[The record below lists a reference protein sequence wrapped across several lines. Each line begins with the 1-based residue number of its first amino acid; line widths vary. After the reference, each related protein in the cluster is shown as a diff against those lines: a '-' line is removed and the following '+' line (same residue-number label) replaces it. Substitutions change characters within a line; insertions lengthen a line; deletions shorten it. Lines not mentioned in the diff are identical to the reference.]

1 MSAKITQLS
10 NGVEGV
16 FIKNNRFNTTLISF
30 NFYVPLK
37 KETVADNALLPF
49 IMTSSSK
56 AYPDFSALNFKLAKL
71 YGANLSA
78 SAEKV
83 GDYQLLKTSISVID
97 DRFSLDN
104 ESLCDSAVELLTQLI
119 FEPKVENGAFCEEDV
134 QREKRKA
141 IEHIRGDLAQKR
153 TYAKKRL
160 IEEMYKGEAYG
171 LPKCGNEE
179 QVNAITGESLYTAWK
194 KLLSTAFLRVNVISR
209 TIPQGLFDKISQKFD
224 TIERCNIPDC
234 TKSTPTAAIQK
245 PNTVVEKMDIAQGKL
260 CMGFSSELYGD
271 DQSTAALTVMCD
283 IFGGGP
289 YSRLFTNVRE
299 KLSLCYYC
307 ASGSVKSKGLI
318 TVDSG
323 VEKENANKAEREI
336 LNQLDIIKQ
345 NLFTDEE
352 FESSI
357 KSITD
362 SFKSYNDSQG
372 LLDAWYSLKIVKNR
386 LLSPEDAAELILNV
400 TRNDVVYAA
409 RGVKLHT
416 VYKLLP
422 EDKEGENV

>member
-10 NGVEGV
+10 NGAEGV
-16 FIKNNRFNTTLISF
+16 FIKNDRFNTTLVSF
-30 NFYVPLK
+30 NFYVPMA
-37 KETVADNALLPF
+37 KETAAEYALLPF
-49 IMTSSSK
+49 VMTTCSK
-56 AYPDFSALNFKLAKL
+56 RYPDFSALNFKLAKL

-83 GDYQLLKTSISVID
+83 GDFQLLKIAISVID
-97 DRFSLDN
+97 DRYSLDN
-104 ESLCDSAVELLTQLI
+104 ESLCDSATQLLTQLI
-119 FEPKVENGAFCEEDV
+119 FEPKAENGAFCEEDV
-134 QREKRKA
+134 AREKRKA

-160 IEEMYKGEAYG
+160 IEEMYKGQPYG
-171 LPKCGNEE
+171 VSKCGSEE
-179 QVNAITGESLYTAWK
+179 DVEKITGESLYNAWK

-209 TIPQGLFDKISQKFD
+209 SMPSGLFDGISEKLNA
-224 TIERCNIPDC
+224 IERNNVPDC
-234 TKSTPTAAIQK
+234 TRSAPTAAVSK
-245 PNTVVEKMDIAQGKL
+245 PNTVIETMDIAQGKL

-271 DQSTAALTVMCD
+271 DSETAALTVMCD

-299 KLSLCYYC
+299 KYSLCYYC
-307 ASGSVKSKGLI
+307 TSSSVKAKGLI

-323 VEKENANKAEREI
+323 IEKENATKAEREI
-336 LNQLDIIKQ
+336 LNQLDIMKQ

-352 FESSI
+352 FQSSI

-372 LLDAWYSLKIVKNR
+372 LLDAWYSLKIVKDK
-386 LLSPEDAAELILNV
+386 LLSPEEAAETISRV

-422 EDKEGENV
+422 NDKDGDK

>member
-10 NGVEGV
+10 NGAEGV
-16 FIKNNRFNTTLISF
+16 FIQNERFNTTLVSF
-30 NFYVPLK
+30 NFYVPLSH
-37 KETVADNALLPF
+37 ETVAEYALLPF
-49 IMTSSSK
+49 VMTTCSK
-56 AYPDFSALNFKLAKL
+56 SYPDFSALNFKLAKL

-83 GDYQLLKTSISVID
+83 GDYQLLKIAISTID
-97 DRFSLDN
+97 DRFALDD
-104 ESLCDSAVELLTQLI
+104 ESLCDNAVELLTELI
-119 FEPKVENGAFCEEDV
+119 FEPKAENGAFCEDDV
-134 QREKRKA
+134 EREKRKA

-153 TYAKKRL
+153 VYAKKRL
-160 IEEMYKGEAYG
+160 IEEMYKGEPYG
-171 LPKCGNEE
+171 LSKCGTEE
-179 QVNAITGESLYTAWK
+179 QVETITGESLYNAWK
-194 KLLSTAFLRVNVISR
+194 KLLESAFLRVNVISR
-209 TIPQGLFDKISQKFD
+209 SMPQGLFEKIGEKLGEI
-224 TIERCNIPDC
+224 TRENIADC
-234 TKSTPTAAIQK
+234 TQSTPTKAIK
-245 PNTVVEKMDIAQGKL
+245 TPNTVIEKMDIAQGKL

-271 DQSTAALTVMCD
+271 DSQTAALTVMCD

-299 KLSLCYYC
+299 KYSLCYYC
-307 ASGSVKSKGLI
+307 ASSSVKAKGLI

-323 VEKENANKAEREI
+323 IEKENATKAEKEI

-352 FESSI
+352 FQSSI

-372 LLDAWYSLKIVKNR
+372 LLDAWYSLKIVKDK
-386 LLSPEDAAELILNV
+386 LLSPEEAAADILKV

-422 EDKEGENV
+422 EDKEGE

>member
-10 NGVEGV
+10 NGAEGV
-16 FIKNNRFNTTLISF
+16 FIKNDRFNTTLISF
-30 NFYVPLK
+30 NFYVPLAS
-37 KETVADNALLPF
+37 ETVAEYALLPF
-49 IMTSSSK
+49 VMTTCSK

-83 GDYQLLKTSISVID
+83 GDYQLLKIAISTID
-97 DRFSLDN
+97 DRFALDD
-104 ESLCDSAVELLTQLI
+104 ESLCDSAVQLLTQLI
-119 FEPKVENGAFCEEDV
+119 FEPKAENDAFCEEDV
-134 QREKRKA
+134 AREKRKA

-171 LPKCGNEE
+171 LSKCGTEE
-179 QVNAITGESLYTAWK
+179 QVEKITGESLYNAWE

-209 TIPQGLFDKISQKFD
+209 SMPQGLFDRLSEKLNAIAR
-224 TIERCNIPDC
+224 ENIPDC
-234 TKSTPTAAIQK
+234 TQSTPTAAISK
-245 PNTVVEKMDIAQGKL
+245 PNTVIEKMDIAQGKL

-271 DQSTAALTVMCD
+271 DASTAALTVMCD

-299 KLSLCYYC
+299 KYSLCYYC
-307 ASGSVKSKGLI
+307 ASSSVKAKGLI

-323 VEKENANKAEREI
+323 IEKENATKAEKEI
-336 LNQLDIIKQ
+336 LNQLDIMKQ

-352 FESSI
+352 FQSSI

-372 LLDAWYSLKIVKNR
+372 LLDAWYSLKIVKDK
-386 LLSPEDAAELILNV
+386 LISPEEAAEDILKV

-409 RGVKLHT
+409 RGIKLHT

-422 EDKEGENV
+422 EDKEGE

>member
-16 FIKNNRFNTTLISF
+16 FIKNDRFNTTLISF
-30 NFYVPLK
+30 NFYVPMSRDTAA
-37 KETVADNALLPF
+37 EYALLPF
-49 IMTSSSK
+49 VITTCSK
-56 AYPDFSALNFKLAKL
+56 EYPDFSRLNFKLAKL

-83 GDYQLLKTSISVID
+83 GDYQLLKIAISTID
-97 DRFSLDN
+97 DRFALDN
-104 ESLCDSAVELLTQLI
+104 ESLCDNAIELLSQLI
-119 FEPKVENGAFCEEDV
+119 FEPKVQDGAFCEEDV
-134 QREKRKA
+134 EREKRKA

-153 TYAKKRL
+153 IYAKKRL
-160 IEEMYKGEAYG
+160 IEEMYKDQPYG
-171 LPKCGNEE
+171 VPKCGTEE
-179 QVNAITGESLYTAWK
+179 QVQKITGESLYNAWV

-209 TIPQGLFDKISQKFD
+209 SMPVGLFDGISQKFSSINRYD
-224 TIERCNIPDC
+224 IPDC
-234 TKSTPTAAIQK
+234 TQSAPTVAIAK
-245 PNTVVEKMDIAQGKL
+245 PNTVIEEMDISQGKL

-271 DQSTAALTVMCD
+271 DESTAALTVMCD

-299 KLSLCYYC
+299 KMSLCYYC

-372 LLDAWYSLKIVKNR
+372 LLDAWYSLKIVKDK
-386 LLSPEDAAELILNV
+386 LLSPEEAAETILGV
-400 TRNDVVYAA
+400 TRNDVVYTA

-422 EDKEGENV
+422 KEKEGK

>member
-10 NGVEGV
+10 NGAEGV
-16 FIKNNRFNTTLISF
+16 FIKNDRFNTTLVSF
-30 NFYVPLK
+30 NFYVPLSQ
-37 KETVADNALLPF
+37 ETVAEYALLPF
-49 IMTSSSK
+49 VMTTCSK

-83 GDYQLLKTSISVID
+83 GDYQLLKIAISTID
-97 DRFSLDN
+97 DRFALDD
-104 ESLCDSAVELLTQLI
+104 ESLCDSAVGLLMQLI
-119 FEPKVENGAFCEEDV
+119 FEPKVENDAFCEDDV
-134 QREKRKA
+134 AREKRKA

-153 TYAKKRL
+153 IYAKKRL
-160 IEEMYKGEAYG
+160 IEEMYKGKPYG
-171 LPKCGNEE
+171 LPKCGTEE
-179 QVNAITGESLYTAWK
+179 SVEQITGESLFTAWK

-209 TIPQGLFDKISQKFD
+209 SMPQGLFDKISEKFD
-224 TIERCNIPDC
+224 SITRENIPDC
-234 TKSTPTAAIQK
+234 TKNTPTIAVSK
-245 PNTVVEKMDIAQGKL
+245 PNTVIENMDIAQGKL

-271 DQSTAALTVMCD
+271 DASTSALTVMCD

-299 KLSLCYYC
+299 KYSLCYYC
-307 ASGSVKSKGLI
+307 ASSTVKSKGLI

-323 VEKENANKAEREI
+323 IEKENANKAEKEI
-336 LNQLDIIKQ
+336 LNQLDMIKQ

-372 LLDAWYSLKIVKNR
+372 LLDAWYSLKIVKDK
-386 LLSPEDAAELILNV
+386 LLSPEEAAEDILKV

-416 VYKLLP
+416 TYKLLP
-422 EDKEGENV
+422 NDKDGE

>member
-16 FIKNNRFNTTLISF
+16 FIKNDRFNTTLISF
-30 NFYVPLK
+30 NFYVPMSRDTAA
-37 KETVADNALLPF
+37 EYALLPF
-49 IMTSSSK
+49 VMTTCSK
-56 AYPDFSALNFKLAKL
+56 EYPDFSRLNFKLAKL

-83 GDYQLLKTSISVID
+83 GDYQLLKIAISTID
-97 DRFSLDN
+97 DRFALDN
-104 ESLCDSAVELLTQLI
+104 ESLCDNAIELLSQLI
-119 FEPKVENGAFCEEDV
+119 FEPKVQDGAFCEEDV
-134 QREKRKA
+134 EREKRKA

-153 TYAKKRL
+153 IYAKKRL
-160 IEEMYKGEAYG
+160 IEEMYKDQSYG
-171 LPKCGNEE
+171 VPKCGTEE
-179 QVNAITGESLYTAWK
+179 QVQKITGESLYNAWV

-209 TIPQGLFDKISQKFD
+209 SMPVGLFDGITEKFNSINRYD
-224 TIERCNIPDC
+224 IPDC
-234 TKSTPTAAIQK
+234 TQSAPTVAIAK
-245 PNTVVEKMDIAQGKL
+245 PNTVIEEMDIAQGKL

-271 DQSTAALTVMCD
+271 DESTAALTVMCD

-299 KLSLCYYC
+299 KMSLCYYC

-372 LLDAWYSLKIVKNR
+372 LLDAWYSLKIVKDK
-386 LLSPEDAAELILNV
+386 LLSPEEAAETIFGV
-400 TRNDVVYAA
+400 TRNDVVYTA

-422 EDKEGENV
+422 KEKEGK

>member
-10 NGVEGV
+10 NGVEGIFV
-16 FIKNNRFNTTLISF
+16 KNQRFNTTLISF

-37 KETVADNALLPF
+37 KDTVADFALLPF
-49 IMTSSSK
+49 VMTSCSS

-83 GDYQLLKTSISVID
+83 GDYQLLKMAISVID

-104 ESLCDSAVELLTQLI
+104 ESLCDSAVDMLMKLV
-119 FEPKVENGAFCEEDV
+119 FEPKVQDGAFCEEDV
-134 QREKRKA
+134 AREKRKA

-160 IEEMYKGEAYG
+160 IEEMYKDEAYG
-171 LPKCGNEE
+171 VPKCGTEE
-179 QVNAITGESLYTAWK
+179 QVEKITGESLYTAWE
-194 KLLSTAFLRVNVISR
+194 KLLSSAYLRVNVISR
-209 TIPQGLFDKISQKFD
+209 SMPQGLFDKISEKFD
-224 TIERCNIPDC
+224 AIQRDDIPDC
-234 TKSTPTAAIQK
+234 TQSTPTKAISK
-245 PNTVVEKMDIAQGKL
+245 PNTVVENMDIAQGKL

-271 DQSTAALTVMCD
+271 DQNTAALTVMCD

-299 KLSLCYYC
+299 KMSLCYYC
-307 ASGSVKSKGLI
+307 ASSSVKAKGLI

-323 VEKENANKAEREI
+323 VEKENANKAEKEI

-372 LLDAWYSLKIVKNR
+372 LLDAWYSLKIVKDK
-386 LLSPEDAAELILNV
+386 LLSPEESAQMIANV

-422 EDKEGENV
+422 GIKEG

>member
-10 NGVEGV
+10 NGAEGV
-16 FIKNNRFNTTLISF
+16 FIQNERFNTTLVSF
-30 NFYVPLK
+30 NFYVPLAS
-37 KETVADNALLPF
+37 ETVAEYALLPF
-49 IMTSSSK
+49 VMTTCSK
-56 AYPDFSALNFKLAKL
+56 SYPDFSALNFKLAKL
-71 YGANLSA
+71 YGANLSS

-83 GDYQLLKTSISVID
+83 GDYQLLKIAISTID
-97 DRFSLDN
+97 DRFALDD
-104 ESLCDSAVELLTQLI
+104 ESLCDNAVELLTELI
-119 FEPKVENGAFCEEDV
+119 FEPKVIDGAFCEDDV
-134 QREKRKA
+134 EREKRKA

-153 TYAKKRL
+153 VYAKKRL
-160 IEEMYKGEAYG
+160 IEEMYKGEPYG
-171 LPKCGNEE
+171 LSKCGSEE
-179 QVNAITGESLYTAWK
+179 QVEAITGESLYTAWK
-194 KLLSTAFLRVNVISR
+194 KLLSSAFLRVNVISR
-209 TIPQGLFDKISQKFD
+209 SMPQGLFEKIGEKLGEI
-224 TIERCNIPDC
+224 TRENIADC
-234 TKSTPTAAIQK
+234 TQSTPTPAIK
-245 PNTVVEKMDIAQGKL
+245 TPNTVIEKMDIAQGKL

-271 DQSTAALTVMCD
+271 DSQTTALTVMCD

-299 KLSLCYYC
+299 KYSLCYYC
-307 ASGSVKSKGLI
+307 SSSSVKAKGLI

-323 VEKENANKAEREI
+323 IEKENATKAEKEI

-352 FESSI
+352 FQSSI

-372 LLDAWYSLKIVKNR
+372 LLDAWYSLKIVKDK
-386 LLSPEDAAELILNV
+386 LLSPEEAAADILKV

-422 EDKEGENV
+422 EDKEGK

>member
-10 NGVEGV
+10 NGAEGV
-16 FIKNNRFNTTLISF
+16 FIKNDRFNTTLVSF
-30 NFYVPLK
+30 NFYVPLSTK
-37 KETVADNALLPF
+37 TAAEYALLPF
-49 IMTSSSK
+49 VMTTCSK

-83 GDYQLLKTSISVID
+83 GDFQMLKIAISTID
-97 DRFSLDN
+97 DRFALDD
-104 ESLCDSAVELLTQLI
+104 ESLCDSATELLTQLI
-119 FEPKVENGAFCEEDV
+119 FEPKVENGSFCEEDV
-134 QREKRKA
+134 AREKRKA

-153 TYAKKRL
+153 IYAKKRL
-160 IEEMYKGEAYG
+160 IEEMYKGQPYG
-171 LPKCGNEE
+171 VPKCGTEE
-179 QVNAITGESLYTAWK
+179 QVEQITGESLYKAWQ

-209 TIPQGLFDKISQKFD
+209 SMPHGLFDKISDKFN
-224 TIERCNIPDC
+224 TIIRENIADC
-234 TKSTPTAAIQK
+234 TQSAPTPAIAK
-245 PNTVVEKMDIAQGKL
+245 PNTVIEKMDIAQGKL
-260 CMGFSSELYGD
+260 CMGFSSEIYGD
-271 DQSTAALTVMCD
+271 DASTAPLTVMCD

-299 KLSLCYYC
+299 KYSLCYYC
-307 ASGSVKSKGLI
+307 ASSSVKSKGLI

-323 VEKENANKAEREI
+323 IEKENADKAEKEI
-336 LNQLDIIKQ
+336 LNQLSIIKQ

-372 LLDAWYSLKIVKNR
+372 LLDAWYSLKIVKDK
-386 LLSPEDAAELILNV
+386 LLSPEEAAEEILNV

-422 EDKEGENV
+422 NDKDGEQ

>member
-16 FIKNNRFNTTLISF
+16 FIKNDRFNTTSISF
-30 NFYVPLK
+30 NFYVPLSSD
-37 KETVADNALLPF
+37 TVAEYALLPF
-49 IMTSSSK
+49 VMTTCS
-56 AYPDFSALNFKLAKL
+56 AGYPDFSALNFKLAKL

-83 GDYQLLKTSISVID
+83 GDFQLLKIAISTID

-104 ESLCDSAVELLTQLI
+104 ESLCDSATELLTKLI

-153 TYAKKRL
+153 IYAKKRL
-160 IEEMYKGEAYG
+160 IEEMYKGEPYG
-171 LPKCGNEE
+171 VAKCGSEE
-179 QVNAITGESLYTAWK
+179 DVEKITGESLYKAWQ

-209 TIPQGLFDKISQKFD
+209 SMPAGLFDGIAEKLGSI
-224 TIERCNIPDC
+224 TRENVTDC
-234 TKSTPTAAIQK
+234 TKNTPTAAVSK
-245 PNTVVEKMDIAQGKL
+245 PNTVIETMDIAQGKL

-271 DQSTAALTVMCD
+271 DESTAALTVMCD

-299 KLSLCYYC
+299 KYSLCYYC
-307 ASGSVKSKGLI
+307 TSGSVKSKGLI
-318 TVDSG
+318 TVESG
-323 VEKENANKAEREI
+323 IEKENATKAEREI
-336 LNQLDIIKQ
+336 LNQLDIMKQ

-352 FESSI
+352 FQSSI

-372 LLDAWYSLKIVKNR
+372 LLDAWYSLKIVKDK
-386 LLSPEDAAELILNV
+386 LVSPEEAAETISRV

-422 EDKEGENV
+422 NDKDGDA

>member
-16 FIKNNRFNTTLISF
+16 FIKNDRFNTTLISF
-30 NFYVPLK
+30 NFYVPMSRDTAA
-37 KETVADNALLPF
+37 EYALLPF
-49 IMTSSSK
+49 VMTTCSK
-56 AYPDFSALNFKLAKL
+56 EYPDFSRLNFKLAKL

-83 GDYQLLKTSISVID
+83 GDYQLLKIAISTID
-97 DRFSLDN
+97 DRFALDN
-104 ESLCDSAVELLTQLI
+104 ESLCDNAIELLSQLI
-119 FEPKVENGAFCEEDV
+119 FEPKVQDSAFCEEDV
-134 QREKRKA
+134 EREKRKA

-153 TYAKKRL
+153 IYAKKRL
-160 IEEMYKGEAYG
+160 IEEMYKDQSYG
-171 LPKCGNEE
+171 VPKCGTEE
-179 QVNAITGESLYTAWK
+179 QVQKITGESLYNAWV

-209 TIPQGLFDKISQKFD
+209 SMPVGLFDGITEKFNSINRYD
-224 TIERCNIPDC
+224 IPDC
-234 TKSTPTAAIQK
+234 TQSAPTVAIAK
-245 PNTVVEKMDIAQGKL
+245 PNTVIEEMDIAQGKL

-271 DQSTAALTVMCD
+271 DESTAALTVMCD

-299 KLSLCYYC
+299 KMSLCYYC

-372 LLDAWYSLKIVKNR
+372 LLDAWYSLKIVKDK
-386 LLSPEDAAELILNV
+386 LLSPEEAAETILGV
-400 TRNDVVYAA
+400 TRNDVVYTA

-422 EDKEGENV
+422 KEKEGK

>member
-16 FIKNNRFNTTLISF
+16 FIKNDRFNTTLISF
-30 NFYVPLK
+30 NFYVPMSRDTAA
-37 KETVADNALLPF
+37 EYALLPF
-49 IMTSSSK
+49 VMTTCSK
-56 AYPDFSALNFKLAKL
+56 DYPDFSRLNFKLAKL

-83 GDYQLLKTSISVID
+83 GDYQLLKIAISTID
-97 DRFSLDN
+97 DRFALDN
-104 ESLCDSAVELLTQLI
+104 ESLCDNAIELLGQLI
-119 FEPKVENGAFCEEDV
+119 FEPKVQDGAFCEEDV
-134 QREKRKA
+134 EREKRKA

-153 TYAKKRL
+153 IYAKKRL
-160 IEEMYKGEAYG
+160 IEEMYKDEAYG
-171 LPKCGNEE
+171 VPKCGTEE
-179 QVNAITGESLYTAWK
+179 QVQKITGESLYNAWV

-209 TIPQGLFDKISQKFD
+209 SMPTGLFDGVAEKFSSINRYD
-224 TIERCNIPDC
+224 IPDC
-234 TKSTPTAAIQK
+234 TQSAPTAAIAK
-245 PNTVVEKMDIAQGKL
+245 PNTVIEEMDIAQGKL

-271 DQSTAALTVMCD
+271 DESTAALTVMCD

-299 KLSLCYYC
+299 KMSLCYYC

-372 LLDAWYSLKIVKNR
+372 LLDAWYSLKIVKDK
-386 LLSPEDAAELILNV
+386 LLSPEEAAELILGV
-400 TRNDVVYAA
+400 TRNDVVYTA

-422 EDKEGENV
+422 KEKEGK

>member
-16 FIKNNRFNTTLISF
+16 FIKNDRFNTTSISF
-30 NFYVPLK
+30 NFYVPLSRH
-37 KETVADNALLPF
+37 TVAEYALLPF
-49 IMTSSSK
+49 VMTTCSA

-83 GDYQLLKTSISVID
+83 GDYQLLKIAISTID
-97 DRFSLDN
+97 DRFALDD

-119 FEPKVENGAFCEEDV
+119 FEPKAQDGAFCESDV
-134 QREKRKA
+134 EREKRKA

-153 TYAKKRL
+153 VYAKKRL

-171 LPKCGNEE
+171 LAKCGTEE
-179 QVNAITGESLYTAWK
+179 QVEAITGQSLYTAWE
-194 KLLSTAFLRVNVISR
+194 KLLSTAYLRVNVISR
-209 TIPQGLFDKISQKFD
+209 SMPNGLFDKISQKFD
-224 TIERCNIPDC
+224 TLTRDNIPVC
-234 TKSTPTAAIQK
+234 TVSTPTAAVK
-245 PNTVVEKMDIAQGKL
+245 TPNTVVEKMDIAQGKL

-271 DQSTAALTVMCD
+271 DSETAALTVMCD

-299 KLSLCYYC
+299 KYSLCYYC
-307 ASGSVKSKGLI
+307 ASSSVKAKGLI

-323 VEKENANKAEREI
+323 IEKENADKAQKEI
-336 LNQLDIIKQ
+336 LNQLDMIKQ

-372 LLDAWYSLKIVKNR
+372 LLDAWYSLKIVKDK
-386 LLSPEDAAELILNV
+386 LLSPEEAAEDILKV

-422 EDKEGENV
+422 EDKEG

>member
-10 NGVEGV
+10 NGAEGV
-16 FIKNNRFNTTLISF
+16 FIKNERFNTTLVSF
-30 NFYVPLK
+30 NFYVPMAK
-37 KETVADNALLPF
+37 DTASEYALLPF

-56 AYPDFSALNFKLAKL
+56 DYQDFSRLNFKLAKL

-83 GDYQLLKTSISVID
+83 GDFQLLKIAISTID
-97 DRFSLDN
+97 DRFALDD
-104 ESLCDSAVELLTQLI
+104 ESLCDSAVQLLTQLV
-119 FEPKVENGAFCEEDV
+119 FEPKVQDNAFCEEDV
-134 QREKRKA
+134 AREKRKA

-153 TYAKKRL
+153 IYAKKRL

-171 LPKCGNEE
+171 VAKCGTEE
-179 QVNAITGESLYTAWK
+179 DVEKITGESLYNAWK
-194 KLLSTAFLRVNVISR
+194 QLLSTAFLRVNVISR
-209 TIPQGLFDKISQKFD
+209 SMPQGLFDGIS
-224 TIERCNIPDC
+224 EHLNNITRKNVTDC
-234 TKSTPTAAIQK
+234 TKSAPTVAINK
-245 PNTVVEKMDIAQGKL
+245 PQTVIEKMDIAQGKL

-271 DQSTAALTVMCD
+271 DAETAALTVMCD

-299 KLSLCYYC
+299 KYSLCYYC
-307 ASGSVKSKGLI
+307 SSSAVKAKGLI

-323 VEKENANKAEREI
+323 IEKENATKAEREI

-345 NLFTDEE
+345 NLFTDDE
-352 FESSI
+352 FQSSI
-357 KSITD
+357 KSIID

-372 LLDAWYSLKIVKNR
+372 LLDAWYSLKIVKDK
-386 LLSPEDAAELILNV
+386 LLSPEEAAEAIKKV

-422 EDKEGENV
+422 EDKEVE

>member
-10 NGVEGV
+10 NGAEGI
-16 FIKNNRFNTTLISF
+16 FIKNDRFNTTLVSF
-30 NFYVPLK
+30 NFYVPMSQ
-37 KETVADNALLPF
+37 ETAAEYALLPF
-49 IMTSSSK
+49 VMTTCSK
-56 AYPDFSALNFKLAKL
+56 AYPNFSALNFKLAKL

-83 GDYQLLKTSISVID
+83 GDYQLLKIAISTID
-97 DRFSLDN
+97 DRFALDD
-104 ESLCDSAVELLTQLI
+104 ESLCDSAIQLLSQLM
-119 FEPKVENGAFCEEDV
+119 FEPKAENGSFCEEDV
-134 QREKRKA
+134 AREKRKA

-153 TYAKKRL
+153 IYAKKRL
-160 IEEMYKGEAYG
+160 IEEMYKGEPYG
-171 LPKCGNEE
+171 VAKCGSEE
-179 QVNAITGESLYTAWK
+179 DVERITGESLYNAWAR
-194 KLLSTAFLRVNVISR
+194 LLSTAFLRVNVISR
-209 TIPQGLFDKISQKFD
+209 SMPSGLFDGLAEKLS
-224 TIERCNIPDC
+224 TITRENITDC
-234 TKSTPTAAIQK
+234 TQSAPTTAVQK

-271 DQSTAALTVMCD
+271 DCETAALTVMCD

-299 KLSLCYYC
+299 KYSLCYYC
-307 ASGSVKSKGLI
+307 ASNSVKAKGLI

-323 VEKENANKAEREI
+323 IEKENATKAEREI
-336 LNQLDIIKQ
+336 LNQLDIMKQ

-352 FESSI
+352 FQSSI

-372 LLDAWYSLKIVKNR
+372 LLDAWYSLKIVKDK
-386 LLSPEDAAELILNV
+386 LLSPEEAAEDILKV

-416 VYKLLP
+416 IYKLLP
-422 EDKEGENV
+422 NDKDGDQ

>member
-1 MSAKITQLS
+1 MSAKITRLS
-10 NGVEGV
+10 NGAEGV
-16 FIKNNRFNTTLISF
+16 FIKNDRFNTTLVSF
-30 NFYVPLK
+30 NFYVPLAQ
-37 KETVADNALLPF
+37 ETAAEYALLPF
-49 IMTSSSK
+49 VMTTCSK
-56 AYPDFSALNFKLAKL
+56 AYPDFSSLNFKLAKL

-83 GDYQLLKTSISVID
+83 GDYQLLKIAISTID
-97 DRFSLDN
+97 DRFALDG
-104 ESLCDSAVELLTQLI
+104 ESLCDNAIELLTQLI
-119 FEPKVENGAFCEEDV
+119 FEPKAENGAFCEDDV
-134 QREKRKA
+134 AREKRKA

-153 TYAKKRL
+153 IYAKKRL
-160 IEEMYKGEAYG
+160 IEEMYKNEPYG
-171 LPKCGNEE
+171 VAKCGSEE
-179 QVNAITGESLYTAWK
+179 DVEKITGESLYNAWA

-209 TIPQGLFDKISQKFD
+209 SMPSGLFDGLSDKLNNISR
-224 TIERCNIPDC
+224 ENIADC
-234 TKSTPTAAIQK
+234 TQSTPTAAVSK
-245 PNTVVEKMDIAQGKL
+245 PNTVIETMDIAQGKL

-271 DQSTAALTVMCD
+271 DESAAALTVMCD

-299 KLSLCYYC
+299 KYSLCYYC
-307 ASGSVKSKGLI
+307 ASSSVKAKGLI

-323 VEKENANKAEREI
+323 IEKENATKAEREI
-336 LNQLDIIKQ
+336 LNQLDIMKQ

-352 FESSI
+352 YQSSI

-372 LLDAWYSLKIVKNR
+372 LLDAWYSLKIVKDK
-386 LLSPEDAAELILNV
+386 LLSPEEAAETISRV

-422 EDKEGENV
+422 NDKDGDE

>member
-16 FIKNNRFNTTLISF
+16 FIKNQRFNTTLISF

-49 IMTSSSK
+49 IMTSCSK
-56 AYPDFSALNFKLAKL
+56 SFPDFSALNFKLAKL
-71 YGANLSA
+71 YGANLSS

-83 GDYQLLKTSISVID
+83 GDYQLLKIAISVID

-119 FEPKVENGAFCEEDV
+119 FEPKVENGAFCEEDLA
-134 QREKRKA
+134 REKRKA

-160 IEEMYKGEAYG
+160 IEEMYKDEAYG
-171 LPKCGNEE
+171 VSKCGTEE
-179 QVNAITGESLYTAWK
+179 QVEKITGESLYAAWVN
-194 KLLSTAFLRVNVISR
+194 LLSSAFLRVNVISR
-209 TIPQGLFDKISQKFD
+209 AMPQGLFDKISEKFNA
-224 TIERCNIPDC
+224 IERKDIPDC
-234 TKSTPTAAIQK
+234 TKSCPTAPVK
-245 PNTVVEKMDIAQGKL
+245 KVNTVIENMDIAQGKL

-271 DQSTAALTVMCD
+271 DQKTAALTVMCD

-289 YSRLFTNVRE
+289 YSRLFANVRE
-299 KLSLCYYC
+299 KMSLCYYC
-307 ASGSVKSKGLI
+307 ASSSVKSKGLI

-323 VEKENANKAEREI
+323 VEKENATKAEREI

-352 FESSI
+352 FQSSI

-372 LLDAWYSLKIVKNR
+372 LLDAWYSLKIVKDK
-386 LLSPEDAAELILNV
+386 LLSPEEASEMISNV

-422 EDKEGENV
+422 GVKEG

>member
-10 NGVEGV
+10 NGAEGV
-16 FIKNNRFNTTLISF
+16 FIKNERFNTTLISF
-30 NFYVPLK
+30 NFYVPLSN
-37 KETVADNALLPF
+37 ETAAEYALLPF
-49 IMTSSSK
+49 VLTTCSK
-56 AYPDFSALNFKLAKL
+56 AYPDFSALNFKLSKL

-83 GDYQLLKTSISVID
+83 GDFQLLKIAISTID
-97 DRFSLDN
+97 DRFALDD
-104 ESLCDSAVELLTQLI
+104 ESLCDNAVQLLTQLI
-119 FEPKVENGAFCEEDV
+119 FEPKVENDAFFEEDLA
-134 QREKRKA
+134 REKRKA

-153 TYAKKRL
+153 VYAKKRL

-171 LPKCGNEE
+171 VPKCGTEE
-179 QVNAITGESLYTAWK
+179 DVEKITASSLYTAWK
-194 KLLSTAFLRVNVISR
+194 RLLSTAFLRVNVISR
-209 TIPQGLFDKISQKFD
+209 AMPSGLFDSITQKLES
-224 TIERCNIPDC
+224 IPRENIADC
-234 TKSTPTAAIQK
+234 TQSKPTAAIQK
-245 PNTVVEKMDIAQGKL
+245 PNTVIEEMDVSQGKL

-271 DQSTAALTVMCD
+271 DSSTAALTVMCD

-299 KLSLCYYC
+299 KYSLCYYC

-323 VEKENANKAEREI
+323 IEKENATKAEREI

-352 FESSI
+352 FDSSI

-372 LLDAWYSLKIVKNR
+372 LLDAWYSLKIVKDK
-386 LLSPEDAAELILNV
+386 LLSPEEAAQDILNV

-422 EDKEGENV
+422 KEKDGDK

>member
-10 NGVEGV
+10 NGAEGV
-16 FIKNNRFNTTLISF
+16 FIKNDRFNTTLISF
-30 NFYVPLK
+30 NFYVPLSSD
-37 KETVADNALLPF
+37 TVAEYALLPF
-49 IMTSSSK
+49 LMTTCSA
-56 AYPDFSALNFKLAKL
+56 AYPDFSSLNFKLAKL

-83 GDYQLLKTSISVID
+83 GDYQLLKIAISTID
-97 DRFSLDN
+97 DRFALDD
-104 ESLCDSAVELLTQLI
+104 ESLCDNAVKLLTQLV
-119 FEPKVENGAFCEEDV
+119 FEPKVENDAFCEEDV
-134 QREKRKA
+134 SREKRKA

-171 LPKCGNEE
+171 LPKCGTEE
-179 QVNAITGESLYTAWK
+179 QVEKITGASLYTAWG

-209 TIPQGLFDKISQKFD
+209 SMPQGLFDNLSQKLGAIARD
-224 TIERCNIPDC
+224 NIPDC
-234 TKSTPTAAIQK
+234 TKSIPTKAVST
-245 PNTVVEKMDIAQGKL
+245 PNTVIEKMDIAQGKL

-271 DQSTAALTVMCD
+271 DSSTAALTVMCD

-299 KLSLCYYC
+299 KYSLCYYC
-307 ASGSVKSKGLI
+307 ASSSVKAKGLI

-323 VEKENANKAEREI
+323 IEKENAIKAEKEI
-336 LNQLDIIKQ
+336 LNQLDIMKQ

-352 FESSI
+352 YQSSI

-372 LLDAWYSLKIVKNR
+372 LLDAWYSLKIVKDK
-386 LLSPEDAAELILNV
+386 LISPEEAAEDILKV

-422 EDKEGENV
+422 NDKEGEN

>member
-10 NGVEGV
+10 NGAEGI
-16 FIKNNRFNTTLISF
+16 FIKNDRFNTTLVSF
-30 NFYVPLK
+30 NFYVPMSQ
-37 KETVADNALLPF
+37 ETAAEYALLPF
-49 IMTSSSK
+49 VMTTCSK
-56 AYPDFSALNFKLAKL
+56 AYPNFSALNFKLAKL

-83 GDYQLLKTSISVID
+83 GDYQLLKIAISTID
-97 DRFSLDN
+97 DRFALDD
-104 ESLCDSAVELLTQLI
+104 ESLCDSAIQLLSQLI
-119 FEPKVENGAFCEEDV
+119 FEPKAENGSFCEEDV
-134 QREKRKA
+134 AREKRKA

-153 TYAKKRL
+153 IYAKKRL
-160 IEEMYKGEAYG
+160 IEEMYKGEPYG
-171 LPKCGNEE
+171 VAKCGSEE
-179 QVNAITGESLYTAWK
+179 DVERITGESLYNAWAR
-194 KLLSTAFLRVNVISR
+194 LLSTAFLRVNVISR
-209 TIPQGLFDKISQKFD
+209 SMPSGLFDGLAEKLS
-224 TIERCNIPDC
+224 TITRENITDC
-234 TKSTPTAAIQK
+234 TQSAPTTAVQK

-271 DQSTAALTVMCD
+271 DCETAALTVMCD

-299 KLSLCYYC
+299 KYSLCYYC
-307 ASGSVKSKGLI
+307 ASNSVKAKGLI

-323 VEKENANKAEREI
+323 IEKENAAKAEREI
-336 LNQLDIIKQ
+336 LNQLDIMKQ

-352 FESSI
+352 FQSSI

-372 LLDAWYSLKIVKNR
+372 LLDAWYSLKIVKDK
-386 LLSPEDAAELILNV
+386 LLSPEEAAEDILKV

-416 VYKLLP
+416 IYKLLP
-422 EDKEGENV
+422 NDKDGDQ

>member
-10 NGVEGV
+10 NGAEGV
-16 FIKNNRFNTTLISF
+16 FIKNDRFNTTSISF
-30 NFYVPLK
+30 NFYVPLSND
-37 KETVADNALLPF
+37 TVAEYALLPF
-49 IMTSSSK
+49 VMTTCSA

-83 GDYQLLKTSISVID
+83 GDYQLLKIAISTID
-97 DRFSLDN
+97 DRFALDD
-104 ESLCDSAVELLTQLI
+104 ESLCDSAVELLTELI
-119 FEPKVENGAFCEEDV
+119 FEPKIIGDAFCEDDLE
-134 QREKRKA
+134 REKRKA

-153 TYAKKRL
+153 VYAKKRL
-160 IEEMYKGEAYG
+160 IEEMYKGEPYG
-171 LPKCGNEE
+171 LSKCGTEE
-179 QVNAITGESLYTAWK
+179 QVESITGESLYNAWK
-194 KLLSTAFLRVNVISR
+194 KLLSSAFLRVNVISR
-209 TIPQGLFDKISQKFD
+209 SMPQGLFDKIGEKLGE
-224 TIERCNIPDC
+224 IPRENIADC
-234 TKSTPTAAIQK
+234 TQSTPTKAIK
-245 PNTVVEKMDIAQGKL
+245 TPNTVIEKMDIAQGKL

-271 DQSTAALTVMCD
+271 DSQTAALTVMCD

-299 KLSLCYYC
+299 KYSLCYYC
-307 ASGSVKSKGLI
+307 ASSSVKAKGLI

-323 VEKENANKAEREI
+323 IEKENATKAEKEI

-345 NLFTDEE
+345 NLFSDEE

-372 LLDAWYSLKIVKNR
+372 LLDAWYSLKIVKDK
-386 LLSPEDAAELILNV
+386 LLSPEEAAADILKV

-422 EDKEGENV
+422 EDKEGQ

>member
-1 MSAKITQLS
+1 MSAKITKLS
-10 NGVEGV
+10 NGAEGV
-16 FIKNNRFNTTLISF
+16 FIKNDRFNTTSISF
-30 NFYVPLK
+30 NFYVPLQ
-37 KETVADNALLPF
+37 KETAAEYALLPF
-49 IMTSSSK
+49 VMTTCSK
-56 AYPDFSALNFKLAKL
+56 DYPDFSALNFKLAKL

-83 GDYQLLKTSISVID
+83 GDFQMLKIAISTID
-97 DRFSLDN
+97 DRFALDN
-104 ESLCDSAVELLTQLI
+104 ESLCDSATELLTQLI
-119 FEPKVENGAFCEEDV
+119 FEPKAENGAFCEEDV
-134 QREKRKA
+134 AREKRKA

-153 TYAKKRL
+153 IYAKKRL

-171 LPKCGNEE
+171 VAKCGTEE
-179 QVNAITGESLYTAWK
+179 DVEKITGQSLFSAWK

-209 TIPQGLFDKISQKFD
+209 SMPQGLFDKISEKFESI
-224 TIERCNIPDC
+224 TRENIVDC
-234 TKSTPTAAIQK
+234 TYSAPTKAIDK
-245 PNTVVEKMDIAQGKL
+245 PNTVIEQMDIAQGKL
-260 CMGFSSELYGD
+260 CMGFSSELYGED
-271 DQSTAALTVMCD
+271 AAALTVMCD

-299 KLSLCYYC
+299 KYSLCYYC
-307 ASGSVKSKGLI
+307 ASGAVKSKGLI

-323 VEKENANKAEREI
+323 IEKENATKAEKEI
-336 LNQLDIIKQ
+336 LNQLDIMKQ

-352 FESSI
+352 FQSSI

-362 SFKSYNDSQG
+362 SYKSYNDSQG
-372 LLDAWYSLKIVKNR
+372 LLDAWYSLKIVKDR
-386 LLSPEDAAELILNV
+386 LISPEEAAQEILNV

-422 EDKEGENV
+422 NDKEVSK

>member
-1 MSAKITQLS
+1 MSAKITKLS
-10 NGVEGV
+10 NGAEGV
-16 FIKNNRFNTTLISF
+16 FIKNDRFNTTSISF
-30 NFYVPLK
+30 NFYVPLQ
-37 KETVADNALLPF
+37 KETAAEYALLPF
-49 IMTSSSK
+49 VMTTCSK
-56 AYPDFSALNFKLAKL
+56 DYPDFSALNFKLAKL

-83 GDYQLLKTSISVID
+83 GDFQMLKIAISTID
-97 DRFSLDN
+97 DRFALDN
-104 ESLCDSAVELLTQLI
+104 ESLCDSATELLTQLI
-119 FEPKVENGAFCEEDV
+119 FEPKAENGAFCEEDV
-134 QREKRKA
+134 AREKRKA

-153 TYAKKRL
+153 IYAKKRL

-171 LPKCGNEE
+171 VAKCGTEE
-179 QVNAITGESLYTAWK
+179 DVEKITGQSLFAAWQ

-209 TIPQGLFDKISQKFD
+209 SMPQGLFDKISEKFESI
-224 TIERCNIPDC
+224 TRENIVDC
-234 TKSTPTAAIQK
+234 TYSAPTKAIDK
-245 PNTVVEKMDIAQGKL
+245 PNTVIEQMDIAQGKL
-260 CMGFSSELYGD
+260 CMGFSSELYGED
-271 DQSTAALTVMCD
+271 AAALTVMCD

-299 KLSLCYYC
+299 KYSLCYYC
-307 ASGSVKSKGLI
+307 ASGAVKSKGLI

-323 VEKENANKAEREI
+323 IEKENATKAEKEI
-336 LNQLDIIKQ
+336 LNQLDIMKQ

-352 FESSI
+352 FQSSI

-372 LLDAWYSLKIVKNR
+372 LLDAWYSLKIVKDR
-386 LLSPEDAAELILNV
+386 LISPEEAAQEILNV

-422 EDKEGENV
+422 NDKEVGK